1 MIGLCLG
8 LCQPGRGLE
17 RGGLFGLMLAFG
29 TEMLSD
35 LGWFGFWDGV
45 DLDGGCEG
53 GILTF
58 RFWLFIDIVVIA
70 RHFERE

>member
-1 MIGLCLG
+1 
-8 LCQPGRGLE
+8 
-17 RGGLFGLMLAFG
+17 MLAFG